1 MENILN
7 ALLVIILM
15 LNLFTLGTSRIQSV
29 IHTVA
34 IQGFLLGFLPLLVHE
49 HIKFAS
55 IAVSLTAI
63 ILKGFV
69 IPKMMSQA
77 LRDAHIK
84 REVEPLI
91 GILPS
96 MILGALATIFAL
108 LFTSQMPLSGDNVS
122 KLIVPSSIATILIG
136 FIILTTR
143 FKALSQVI
151 GYLILENGI
160 FIFGILL
167 MEAMPMVIEMGVLLD
182 LFVGIFVSC
191 IIISKINQ
199 SFSSMD
205 TRILSSLKE

>member
-1 MENILN
+1 M
-7 ALLVIILM
+7 M
-15 LNLFTLGTSRIQSV
+15 L
-29 IHTVA
+29 
-34 IQGFLLGFLPLLVHE
+34 
-49 HIKFAS
+49 
-55 IAVSLTAI
+55 
-63 ILKGFV
+63 
-69 IPKMMSQA
+69 QA
-77 LRDAHIK
+77 LRDAQIK

-96 MILGALATIFAL
+96 IILGALATVFAL
-108 LFTSQMPLSGDNVS
+108 LFTSHMPLEGEHVS

-167 MEAMPMVIEMGVLLD
+167 MGAMPMMVEMGVLLD
-182 LFVGIFVSC
+182 MFVGIFVSC

-199 SFSSMD
+199 SFASMD

>member
-1 MENILN
+1 MTNILN
-7 ALLVIILM
+7 AILVIILM

-29 IHTVA
+29 IRTVA
-34 IQGFLLGFLPLLVHE
+34 VQGMLLGIIPLLIHA
-49 HIKFAS
+49 HLSYAS
-55 IAVSLTAI
+55 IIVSFTAI
-63 ILKGFV
+63 MLKGFV
-69 IPKMMSQA
+69 IPSMMLQA
-77 LRDAHIK
+77 LRDAQIK

-96 MILGALATIFAL
+96 IILGALATVFAL
-108 LFTSQMPLSGDNVS
+108 LFTSSIPLANEHVS

-160 FIFGILL
+160 FIFGVLL
-167 MEAMPMVIEMGVLLD
+167 MGAMPMMVEMGVMLD

-191 IIISKINQ
+191 IIISKINR

>member
-1 MENILN
+1 MTNILN

-15 LNLFTLGTSRIQSV
+15 LNLFTLGTSRIQSL
-29 IHTVA
+29 IRTVA
-34 IQGFLLGFLPLLVHE
+34 IQGIILGIIPLLMHA
-49 HIKFAS
+49 HFGIAS
-55 IAVSLTAI
+55 IVVSLTAI
-63 ILKGFV
+63 VLKGFV
-69 IPKMMSQA
+69 IPRMMLQA
-77 LRDAHIK
+77 LRDAQIK

-96 MILGALATIFAL
+96 IVLGALATVFAL
-108 LFTSQMPLSGDNVS
+108 LFTSSIPLADEHVG

-160 FIFGILL
+160 FIFGVLL
-167 MEAMPMVIEMGVLLD
+167 MGAMPMMVEMGVLLD

-205 TRILSSLKE
+205 TRMLSSLKE

>member
-1 MENILN
+1 MNNILN

-29 IHTVA
+29 IRTVA
-34 IQGFLLGFLPLLVHE
+34 LQGIILGLLPLVVHE
-49 HIKFAS
+49 HIKISVLIAS
-55 IAVSLTAI
+55 LVAI
-63 ILKGFV
+63 IIKGFV
-69 IPKMMSQA
+69 IPSMMSQA
-77 LRDAHIK
+77 LREAQIK

-96 MILGALATIFAL
+96 MILGALATVFAL
-108 LFTSQMPLSGDNVS
+108 LFASRMPLADEHVS
-122 KLIVPSSIATILIG
+122 RLIVPSSIATILIG

-160 FIFGILL
+160 FIFGVLL
-167 MEAMPMVIEMGVLLD
+167 MSAMPMVVEMGVLLD